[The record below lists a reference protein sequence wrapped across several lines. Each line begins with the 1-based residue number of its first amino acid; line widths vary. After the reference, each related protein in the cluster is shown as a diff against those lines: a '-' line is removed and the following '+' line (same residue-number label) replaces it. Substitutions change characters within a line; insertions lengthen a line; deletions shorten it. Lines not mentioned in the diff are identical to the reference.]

1 MLPLIIIS
9 ALGGIIASVACTAIT
24 VAIEGY
30 LDSKKVKDMQKNGVL
45 GSAIRCA
52 VKTKNSV
59 TFEDLEKGKKYEVSC
74 DGGVSDDIS
83 EGKKFI
89 LEVV

>member
-9 ALGGIIASVACTAIT
+9 ALGGIIASVACTTIV

-30 LDSKKVKDMQKNGVL
+30 IDSKKIKDMQKNGAL

-59 TFEDLEKGKKYEVSC
+59 TFEDLEKGKKYEVRC
-74 DGGVSDDIS
+74 DGVSDDIS

>member
-1 MLPLIIIS
+1 MHLLHVLRLQLPLKVI
-9 ALGGIIASVACTAIT
+9 LTARKLKIC
-24 VAIEGY
+24 
-30 LDSKKVKDMQKNGVL
+30 KKNGVL
-45 GSAIRCA
+45 GLAIRCA

-83 EGKKFI
+83 EGKNFI
-89 LEVV
+89 LEVI

>member
-30 LDSKKVKDMQKNGVL
+30 LDSKKVKDMQKKR
-45 GSAIRCA
+45 SFRFSYKMC
-52 VKTKNSV
+52 S
-59 TFEDLEKGKKYEVSC
+59 
-74 DGGVSDDIS
+74 
-83 EGKKFI
+83 
-89 LEVV
+89 